1 MYDLVTKNCKNM
13 QVHLR
18 KRVGRLSEKGKQRGK
33 KQMSSL
39 YLAYIPRPGAK
50 VQYEWLNL
58 RIFEAPKT
66 NTEKDHNKETMLL
79 AESIRAKRL
88 LDMQTSTHGFASTV
102 KGKITFLDYFKKLAD
117 RKRDDSNGNY
127 GNWLSVY
134 EHLKVFIGKK
144 EYTLDQIDE
153 DFLEAFKQYLQGTIT
168 RRGKKQK
175 LEANSALSYFNK
187 VRAALREAYVNKMI
201 KENPS
206 NRVKGLKAGDTHRQ
220 FLTIEEL
227 QAMANTECSN
237 ALLKKAFLFSALT
250 GLRWSDVKAVDWT
263 KIQYSEVAG
272 WSLEYIQ
279 KKTKAAEILPLS
291 DQAVKVLGEKKTDK
305 EPIFKDLCYHIHM
318 NKQLQDWVD
327 AAGIKKKITFHCA
340 RHTFATLQL
349 SMDTDIY
356 TVSKLLGHKHLK
368 TTEIYTK
375 VIDKKKI
382 DAVKRIPGL
391 I

>member
-1 MYDLVTKNCKNM
+1 M

-18 KRVGRLSEKGKQRGK
+18 KRIGKLSEKSKQSGK
-33 KQMSSL
+33 KQMSTL
-39 YLAYIPRPGAK
+39 YLSYIPRPGAK

-58 RIFEAPKT
+58 RIFENPKT

-88 LDMQTSTHGFASTV
+88 LDMQTSIHGFVSTV
-102 KGKITFLDYFKKLAD
+102 KGKISFLNYFKKLTE
-117 RKRDDSNGNY
+117 RKREDSDGNY

-153 DFLEAFKQYLQGTIT
+153 DFLEEFKQYLQGSIT

-175 LEANSALSYFNK
+175 LGANSALSYYNK
-187 VRAALREAYVNKMI
+187 VKAALREAYVNKMI

-220 FLTIEEL
+220 YLTLEEL

-237 ALLKKAFLFSALT
+237 VLLKKAFLFSALT

-263 KIQYSEVAG
+263 KIQYSEKSG

-291 DQAVKVLGEKKTDK
+291 EQAVRVLGDK
-305 EPIFKDLCYHIHM
+305 EDDKIPVFKELFYHTHM
-318 NKQLQDWVD
+318 NKQLQDWAD

-375 VIDKKKI
+375 VIDRKKI
-382 DAVKRIPGL
+382 EAANRIPD
-391 I
+391 IVIKTQ